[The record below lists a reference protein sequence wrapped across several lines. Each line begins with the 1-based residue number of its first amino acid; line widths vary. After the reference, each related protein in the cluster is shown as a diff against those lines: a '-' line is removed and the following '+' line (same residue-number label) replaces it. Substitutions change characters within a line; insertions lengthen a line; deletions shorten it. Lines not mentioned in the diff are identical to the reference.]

1 MSSDAFATTL
11 AATDFI
17 DHASPEVSAFVAE
30 VLPDGGADDRD
41 RAVKLYYAVRDRIN
55 YEIYGADFSRE
66 ALTASQTLQAKRG
79 MCIHKSL
86 VYLAALRSVGVP
98 GRLVLTDVRN
108 HLASDRIKEYVGGDV
123 FHYHAL
129 TSVYLDGRW
138 VRATPVFNKLLC
150 RLYGMKPL
158 DFDGTADSVHHPF
171 DEHGARQME
180 FLREHGEFDDLP
192 YDLVLTGMRR
202 EHPGL
207 FAGPDA
213 HRFTAGSLVADAAA
227 RRTT

>member
-1 MSSDAFATTL
+1 MSSDVPATL

-17 DHASPEVSAFVAE
+17 DHTSPEVSAFVAE
-30 VLPDGGADDRD
+30 VLPDGGTDERD
-41 RAVKLYYAVRDRIN
+41 RAVRLYYAVRDRIN
-55 YEIYGADFSRE
+55 YEIYGAEFTRE
-66 ALTASQTLQAKRG
+66 ALTASATLRARRG
-79 MCIHKSL
+79 LCIHKSL

-108 HLASDRIKEYVGGDV
+108 HLASERIKEYVGGDV

-129 TSVYLDGRW
+129 TSVRLDGRW

-180 FLREHGEFDDLP
+180 FLHEHGEFDDLP

-207 FAGPDA
+207 FAGPQSR
-213 HRFTAGSLVADAAA
+213 RFAAGSLVADAAA
-227 RRTT
+227 RSTT